1 MSDANDIFSTVI
13 TLLTFLCD
21 NRKLLLFHH
30 LHVVLLAS
38 LRAEPV
44 LQRDGFP
51 SAQYCSAAVPHR
63 SRQPFNC
70 QQVNATVAAAV
81 GIAEPHDR
89 RVTVRFSLARGFMKD
104 ELGTKVNATQGA
116 VVQGDISA
124 NEVIAEK
131 LTTGHWDAGP
141 RTENISMCHCS

>member
-1 MSDANDIFSTVI
+1 MSVANDIFSTVI

-51 SAQYCSAAVPHR
+51 SAQYRLPAAVLHR
-63 SRQPFNC
+63 SRQPFHC

-89 RVTVRFSLARGFMKD
+89 RVAVRFSLARGFMKD
-104 ELGTKVNATQGA
+104 ELGTKVTATQGA

-124 NEVIAEK
+124 NEVTAAK
-131 LTTGHWDAGP
+131 TDNGP
-141 RTENISMCHCS
+141 LGCRPTD